1 MFWNNKLYLGYDT
14 VVRAQLAEQL
24 LLTLDDLGSNTVI
37 GIFERLLRKRGR
49 DDPYFIIS
57 H

>member
-24 LLTLDDLGSNTVI
+24 FLTLDDLGSNTVI